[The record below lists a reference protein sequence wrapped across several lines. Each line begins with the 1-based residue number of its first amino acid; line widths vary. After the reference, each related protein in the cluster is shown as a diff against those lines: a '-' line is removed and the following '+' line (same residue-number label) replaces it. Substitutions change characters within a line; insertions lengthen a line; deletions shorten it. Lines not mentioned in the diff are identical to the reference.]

1 MADKLEGKWRKIVTV
16 VTLLALSLMIFLI
29 WDEIKETFANLKQV
43 NFLWILLIVLLQ
55 FVNHHAYARIYKNCF
70 AVLGS
75 KLKYWSMYRMSLEI
89 NFVNNVFPTG
99 GVSGF
104 SYFGLRMS
112 TFKVSAGK
120 ATLVQMLRMILVFI
134 SFQVLLV
141 FGLLTLAAAGKAS
154 NFTILVSSSVV
165 TLILVG
171 TALVAYIVGSR
182 SRIDGFF
189 TALTKFLNR
198 LIHVVRPKHPETIN
212 IKGARKIFLDLHK
225 NYLLISKNFTNLGK
239 PLYYA
244 LLANSVEIASIYVVY
259 LAFGEVVN
267 PGAIIIAYVIANFAG
282 LISVLPGGVG
292 IYEGL
297 MTAVL
302 ATAGV
307 PLAVSIPATITY
319 RVLTSAIQLPPGYY
333 FYHKALNSGPQRA

>member
-1 MADKLEGKWRKIVTV
+1 MTEKLGGKWRNVVTA
-16 VTLLALSLMIFLI
+16 VTLLALALLIFLI
-29 WDEIKETFANLKQV
+29 WDQIKETIANLQEV
-43 NFLWILLIVLLQ
+43 NLLWILLIILLQ
-55 FVNHHAYARIYKNCF
+55 FVNHHSYARIYKDCF

-75 KLKYWSMYRMSLEI
+75 KLKYWSMYRISLEI

-112 TFKVSAGK
+112 SFKVSAGK
-120 ATLVQMLRMILVFI
+120 STLVQMLRMILVFV

-141 FGLLTLAAAGKAS
+141 FGLIALAAVGKAS
-154 NFTILVSSSVV
+154 NFTILISSSVV

-171 TALVAYIVGSR
+171 TGFVAYIAGSR
-182 SRIDGFF
+182 SRIDSFF
-189 TALTKFLNR
+189 TALTKFINR
-198 LIHVVRPKHPETIN
+198 LIHFVRPKHPETIK
-212 IKGARKIFLDLHK
+212 IKGVRKMFLDLHN
-225 NYLLISKNFTNLGK
+225 NYLLISKNFSNLGK
-239 PLYYA
+239 PLFFA
-244 LLANSVEIASIYVVY
+244 LLANTVEIASIYVVY

-302 ATAGV
+302 VTAGV
-307 PLAVSIPATITY
+307 PAAVSIPATITY

-333 FYHKALNSGPQRA
+333 FYHKAVNYVPKKA